1 MIPTV
6 ATSAEAAKVRREKR
20 LQELVDQETRRRRV
34 EAVLPWAIAIGALVL
49 WEVVCIGL
57 KVPVFVLP
65 PPSAVFASIVKW
77 WPQLL
82 SNAGQT
88 LMTTLA
94 GFALAI
100 VVGVILGVI
109 VGSYRTLYKGVYPLL
124 IGFESIPKVA
134 VVPLLVIWFGIGTV
148 PAIITSFLIAFF
160 PIMVNVSA
168 GIASVE
174 TELRDVLRS
183 LGASTFDIVMKV
195 GIPRA
200 LPYFFASLKVA
211 MTVSFVGSII
221 AETVGSNNGIGH
233 LIIVAGS
240 RFDVPLMF
248 AGLIVTSAMG
258 VVMYAIALLVERR
271 ALAWARD

>member
-1 MIPTV
+1 MPWVI
-6 ATSAEAAKVRREKR
+6 
-20 LQELVDQETRRRRV
+20 
-34 EAVLPWAIAIGALVL
+34 AVGGLTL
-49 WEVVCIGL
+49 WEIVCIAF
-57 KVPVFVLP
+57 KVPVFILP
-65 PPSAVFASIVKW
+65 PPTAVFASILKW

-88 LMTTLA
+88 LMTTLI
-94 GFALAI
+94 GFVLAI
-100 VVGVILGVI
+100 VVGVVLGVV
-109 VGSYRTLYKGVYPLL
+109 VGSYRTVYKGVYPLL

-160 PIMVNVSA
+160 PIMVNVST

-174 TELRDVLRS
+174 NELRDVLRS
-183 LGASTFDIVMKV
+183 LGASTYDIVMKV

-258 VVMYAIALLVERR
+258 VMMYAIALAIERR